1 MEMEREFLRTWNRN
15 LALRINP
22 RVQQRAI
29 LNLAAVFASCLIAF
43 LFSHSLLISIAF
55 SLFISIFIF
64 IAQKRGDSKRNS
76 AIHGACPELIDILIS
91 GVQSGLSLN
100 ESLAG
105 LAERGPEIFKS
116 EFQEFTEDI
125 YTHGDFTRALTSVK
139 ESLAHPSIDQIS
151 EALFIAKELG
161 GAELLTILRLLGKF
175 IREDLALRREI
186 DVKQGWIKNSAHLS
200 AAAPWILLL
209 LLSTQPAT
217 SEAFSTPTGIAIL
230 CVGLGLTALAYLW
243 MNSLSRLPSPNR
255 IFTTGGDRG
264 KA

>member
-1 MEMEREFLRTWNRN
+1 MKIRLRFQKRTISS
-15 LALRINP
+15 LSMVI
-22 RVQQRAI
+22 
-29 LNLAAVFASCLIAF
+29 ASCLVAF

-55 SLFISIFIF
+55 SLFIAIFIF
-64 IAQKRGDSKRNS
+64 IAQQRGDTKRNS
-76 AIHGACPELIDILIS
+76 EIHGACPELIDILIS

-100 ESLAG
+100 ESLSG
-105 LAERGPEIFKS
+105 LALRGPDIFKS
-116 EFQEFTEDI
+116 EFQEFTENI
-125 YTHGDFTRALTSVK
+125 YRDGDFNKALTSVK
-139 ESLAHPSIDQIS
+139 ESLAHPSVDQII

-186 DVKQGWIKNSAHLS
+186 EVKQNWIKNSAHLS

-217 SEAFSTPTGIAIL
+217 SAAFSTATGIFIL

-243 MNSLSRLPSPNR
+243 MNSLSRIPSPNR
-255 IFTTGGDRG
+255 IFTSNLGGGR
-264 KA
+264 A